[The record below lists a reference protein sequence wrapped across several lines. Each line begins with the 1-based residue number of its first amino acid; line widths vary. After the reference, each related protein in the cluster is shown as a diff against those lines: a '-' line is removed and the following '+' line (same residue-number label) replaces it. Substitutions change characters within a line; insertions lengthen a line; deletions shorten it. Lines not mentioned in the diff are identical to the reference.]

1 MFCRKCR
8 TQLPDDAVFCS
19 NCGEKT
25 NAPNTIDTNTT
36 KGSWTTRVWQAF
48 AIIAFIIASGIG
60 KQQLKTFLK
69 LFMDFSNNSRRWP
82 LSGWKQIELPII
94 YNSDTKPAIS
104 FGKNMQRAFEDGTLN
119 KEEIVQGIRK
129 LGLDVVE

>member
-1 MFCRKCR
+1 M
-8 TQLPDDAVFCS
+8 A
-19 NCGEKT
+19 G
-25 NAPNTIDTNTT
+25 I
-36 KGSWTTRVWQAF
+36 
-48 AIIAFIIASGIG
+48 AIIAFIIASGIR

-82 LSGWKQIELPII
+82 LSGWKPIELPII
-94 YNSDTKPAIS
+94 YNSDTKSAIS